1 MEANYLAFWKYS
13 RGFHM
18 SLSYKNSIVIM
29 PIIIQ
34 NFGLWEKTTKL
45 RIKGTC
51 VSAKV
56 IQCVL

>member
-1 MEANYLAFWKYS
+1 
-13 RGFHM
+13 M

-45 RIKGTC
+45 RINGTC